1 LLITFQDLGETEV
14 RQADVTI
21 FTHKDVLRL
30 QVTVNNLLLMEMT
43 DSQGDGKRV
52 ELGALLRELPSLPE
66 MSEELTTTDE
76 THDEVELGVSL
87 ENVLH
92 TDEERVVRLLEDV
105 LLEHR

>member
-1 LLITFQDLGETEV
+1 
-14 RQADVTI
+14 
-21 FTHKDVLRL
+21 
-30 QVTVNNLLLMEMT
+30 MEMA

-92 TDEERVVRLLEDV
+92 TDEERVVRLLEDL

>member
-14 RQADVTI
+14 SQADVTI

-30 QVTVNNLLLMEMT
+30 QVTVNDLLLMEMT

-52 ELGALLRELPSLPE
+52 ELGTLLRELPSLPE

-92 TDEERVVRLLEDV
+92 TDEERVVRLLEDL